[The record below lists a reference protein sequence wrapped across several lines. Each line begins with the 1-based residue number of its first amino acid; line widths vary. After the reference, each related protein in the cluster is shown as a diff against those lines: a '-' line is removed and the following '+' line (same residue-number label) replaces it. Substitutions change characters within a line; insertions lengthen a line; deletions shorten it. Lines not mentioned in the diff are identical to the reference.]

1 MTISSVVFDLDGTLV
16 DSSPDIAAALNAAF
30 AELGVRELTAPE
42 VLAMLGG
49 GPRVLVQKALDAVD
63 LVVDGEQLDVLVES
77 YTVAYRAHPVE
88 RTTFFADAAEA
99 LAQLN
104 ALGLRLGVCTNKR
117 TDIAERVLE
126 HLGVRDFFGSVVGS
140 DKASRAKPDAAH
152 LLETLAELDAA
163 PGECLYVGDTDID
176 AQTAAAAGVAYAH
189 VVWGHALPDVQIELK
204 TFADLQPLVS
214 TGR

>member
-1 MTISSVVFDLDGTLV
+1 MTVTSVVFDLDGTLV
-16 DSSPDIAAALNAAF
+16 DSSPDIAAALNTAF
-30 AELGVRELTAPE
+30 ADSGARELTAPE

-49 GPRVLVQKALDAVD
+49 GPRVLVQQALDAV
-63 LVVDGEQLDVLVES
+63 GRSAEGRALDALVEA

-99 LAQLN
+99 LAKLN

-140 DKASRAKPDAAH
+140 DRATRSKPDPEH
-152 LLETLAELDAA
+152 LLETLAELGAA
-163 PGECLYVGDTDID
+163 PDECLYVGDTGID
-176 AQTAAAAGVAYAH
+176 AQTAAAAGVDYAH
-189 VVWGHALPDVQIELK
+189 VVWGHALADARTELRA
-204 TFADLQPLVS
+204 FADLLPLVS
-214 TGR
+214 NGR